1 MELEAGGL
9 SYLHAGAFFPEFE
22 FQRYAARGPLRDL
35 LARFEILQFVT
46 GIPAWA
52 CAAGDR
58 LSESLIWFATTARND
73 RASRMKAATG
83 LRRLNYLAMT
93 SATEACERKAL
104 RKARMNV
111 ALSDYSAGQV
121 KALAPSERLRMIPC
135 GVDTDAFRPER
146 NSGGEY
152 ILCVGR
158 HSDPRKN
165 VALLLEAYSAAV
177 AADPGVPDLYL
188 VGEPPRQPVTAAR
201 VRALGLKR
209 GEELAEL
216 YRRATMLVVP
226 SDEEGLGIV
235 ILEAMASG
243 VPVVSTRCGGPETAV
258 VDGVTGLL
266 TPVGDAGALSAAIL
280 RVAGDRSLRRRLGE
294 GALARARDVF
304 SITAV
309 GGQFLDLYRGMASLG

>member
-1 MELEAGGL
+1 MELEAGGI
-9 SYLHAGAFFPEFE
+9 SYLHAGALFPEFE
-22 FQRYAARGPLRDL
+22 FQRYAARGPLREL

-58 LSESLIWFATTARND
+58 LSEALIWFATTARND
-73 RASRMKAATG
+73 RASRIKAATG
-83 LRRLNYLAMT
+83 LRRLNYLMMT
-93 SATEACERKAL
+93 SAAEACERKAL
-104 RKARMNV
+104 QGSRLNL
-111 ALSDYSAGQV
+111 ALSNYSAGQV
-121 KALAPSERLRMIPC
+121 RSVAPGERLRMIPC
-135 GVDTDAFRPER
+135 GVDTNAFRPGR
-146 NSGGEY
+146 GGGEY
-152 ILCVGR
+152 ILSVGR

-165 VALLLEAYSAAV
+165 VSLLLEAYSAAV

-188 VGEPPRQPVTAAR
+188 VGEPPRQTVTAPGVR
-201 VRALGLKR
+201 VLGLKR

-243 VPVVSTRCGGPETAV
+243 IPVVSTRCGGPETAV

-266 TPVGDAGALSAAIL
+266 TPVGDAAALRDAML
-280 RVAGDRSLRRRLGE
+280 RVAGDPDLRRQLGE
-294 GALARARDVF
+294 GALARAREVF
-304 SITAV
+304 SIQAV
-309 GGQFLDLYRGMASLG
+309 GRQFLELYRGMAGRS